1 MINWKQYCRIEKD
14 YIFFLKGPFSQWWKS
29 PFEENGISYVNCE
42 QYMMYHKA
50 KLFKDE
56 ENATLIL
63 KSKFPSEHK
72 SLGRMVKNF
81 DETIWDNFKFNIV
94 CSGNY
99 LKYIQ
104 NEELKEI
111 LKNTG
116 NKILVEANKK
126 DNIWGIG
133 MYSDDVNLFNTNM
146 WGKNLLGKAL
156 MKVRKDIV

>member
-1 MINWKQYCRIEKD
+1 
-14 YIFFLKGPFSQWWKS
+14 
-29 PFEENGISYVNCE
+29 
-42 QYMMYHKA
+42 MYHKA

-81 DETIWDNFKFNIV
+81 DETIQNNFKFKIV

-133 MYSDDVNLFNTNM
+133 MYFDDVNLFNTNM
-146 WGKNLLGKAL
+146 CGKNLLGKAL